1 MPKNSYISGEQW
13 AKCDRCGFD
22 HSIGMLSR
30 QLGLTLCSD
39 HGCLDD
45 LITMRRPQMIQ
56 SILADGTEFQS
67 QLVEIVAD
75 PGEVA
80 FDD

>member
-1 MPKNSYISGEQW
+1 MPKNKSITGQQW
-13 AKCDRCGFD
+13 GRCDRCGFP
-22 HSIGMLSR
+22 HPVGMLSR
-30 QLGLTLCSD
+30 QLGMTLCSD
-39 HGCLDD
+39 HGCIDD
-45 LITMRRPQMIQ
+45 LLTLRRPQMIQ

-67 QLVEIVAD
+67 ELAKIVED